1 MKLVQRRES
10 QSKLGNRA
18 VYVRATAGCQ
28 YFLLQSPDSLILYEA
43 AFETWLVVMSMVPPL
58 EQIKHQPTPEN
69 GPHRY
74 TNTQIHAHMHTHTLD
89 RTSNRCWI

>member
-1 MKLVQRRES
+1 MKLVQKRER
-10 QSKLGNRA
+10 QRKLGTRA

-43 AFETWLVVMSMVPPL
+43 AFESWLVVTSMVPPL

-69 GPHRY
+69 SSHKY
-74 TNTQIHAHMHTHTLD
+74 TNTRTHAKKH
-89 RTSNRCWI
+89 